1 VDGRWTVEPY
11 PSLPVQL
18 YGCTRTTV
26 RCAPLWSSAWAPV
39 RQRAAQV
46 LEHHLKDQEDAAAL
60 TMLEVEVEVDEC
72 DDDLLANWECD
83 MD

>member
-1 VDGRWTVEPY
+1 
-11 PSLPVQL
+11 
-18 YGCTRTTV
+18 
-26 RCAPLWSSAWAPV
+26 V

-46 LEHHLKDQEDAAAL
+46 LEHHLKDREDAAAL

-72 DDDLLANWECD
+72 DNDLSANWECD